1 MSPSGDR
8 PVRVFCASKIRK
20 GVKAAGGLGDVSSPS
35 KKGGI
40 FRRGRKTEESPDKKG
55 HRTAES
61 AGRGNL
67 TPAVTENN
75 RRKGVFGA
83 RDGKG
88 ENAR

>member
-1 MSPSGDR
+1 MRHKKIRWSDLS
-8 PVRVFCASKIRK
+8 PVR
-20 GVKAAGGLGDVSSPS
+20 
-35 KKGGI
+35 
-40 FRRGRKTEESPDKKG
+40 EESPDRTG
-55 HRTAES
+55 HPAAES